1 MPTSQFLIGL
11 AERYEGYTRA
21 AFWWTG
27 CKWGDYVLAKSYE
40 TREEADRDAVT
51 LQLQTDQ
58 KVFVIP

>member
-1 MPTSQFLIGL
+1 MPTDQFVIGL

-21 AFWWTG
+21 AFWRSG
-27 CKWGDYVLAKSYE
+27 RKWGSYALVKTYE
-40 TREEADRDAVT
+40 TREEADRDAVA